1 MKEYDKFF
9 SNRVFTNDEIKKL
22 QEEKAKNGNNKQY
35 LTSKGIY
42 NIEKERENIKIK
54 ENDYENIKEKLNDI
68 FKKYYE
74 RLAKMKISTLEE
86 FYDMTMVSFVFYE
99 QFERI
104 SLSRNDGVN
113 SKLGEF
119 KNSIREYNRLKAERS
134 KYSRYNK
141 KYITDEEI
149 KWNRLEIKRIDIR
162 IDEAKKEITKFTNLF
177 LSELGKDYENFRNF
191 IENGENIKT
200 LAQLTTLN
208 KEFEE
213 LEEIN
218 IFENYTEIRNKLEN
232 YVEDMKD
239 MGFVIDKKDS
249 AGKNIENIISTLD
262 KENDI
267 INVLMH
273 FPYANILMRN
283 NIMKFPL
290 ISEEYRENS
299 SIIEE
304 IKALKLDILNYYRDS
319 LTYRNNIKIDDE
331 IIESHSDTL
340 FYDLLY
346 LQYNRGNLSEKNTDR
361 KNYKTFDNLDSSK
374 GNYEINSGNKIDF
387 KDENDYGKETEMKKE
402 EDLKDSS
409 ISEKS
414 EHFIQRK
421 IGKSKIRIDKDNIT
435 INCNLDDFIQISN
448 ALEMIEKLKGEDVQK
463 NILAFLDKDDK
474 YYENK
479 KFRPKSKFMSER
491 VNILKRIETVT
502 EIEERLIKKGMKLIS
517 SERRLIF
524 SLLKKTEKES
534 KTFKSAMLKMF
545 ENPLFTA
552 KIIKAENTTENQGY
566 KELCWEM
573 SYIEKMNYDIRKFR
587 INGLSDKKGSLRQLD
602 NLYNFDFETLE
613 TGKINPEIIEKL
625 KEYQEN
631 YRKIVGGEDYETL

>member
-22 QEEKAKNGNNKQY
+22 QEEKNESGNNKQY
-35 LTSKGIY
+35 SVSKGIY

-86 FYDMTMVSFVFYE
+86 FYDMIMVSFVFYE

-113 SKLGEF
+113 SNLGEF

-149 KWNRLEIKRIDIR
+149 KRNRLEIKRIDIR
-162 IDEAKKEITKFTNLF
+162 IDEAKKEIAKFTNLF

-262 KENDI
+262 KGNDI

-290 ISEEYRENS
+290 ISEEYRGNS

-304 IKALKLDILNYYRDS
+304 IKALKLDVLNYYKDS

-346 LQYNRGNLSEKNTDR
+346 LQYNRGNLSEENADR

-374 GNYEINSGNKIDF
+374 ENYEINSGNKIDF

-448 ALEMIEKLKGEDVQK
+448 ALEMIEKLRGEDVQK

-502 EIEERLIKKGMKLIS
+502 EIEEKLMKKGMKLIS

-524 SLLKKTEKES
+524 SLLEKTEKES

>member
-86 FYDMTMVSFVFYE
+86 FYDMIMVSFVFYE

-149 KWNRLEIKRIDIR
+149 KRNRLEIKRIDIR

-239 MGFVIDKKDS
+239 MGFAIDEKDS
-249 AGKNIENIISTLD
+249 AGKNVENIISTLD

-267 INVLMH
+267 INILMH

-304 IKALKLDILNYYRDS
+304 MKALKFDILNYYRDS

-346 LQYNRGNLSEKNTDR
+346 LQYNRGNLLEENTDR

-502 EIEERLIKKGMKLIS
+502 EIEERLMKKGMKLIS

-524 SLLKKTEKES
+524 SLLEKTEKES

>member
-22 QEEKAKNGNNKQY
+22 QEEKNESGNNKQY
-35 LTSKGIY
+35 SAIKGIY

-86 FYDMTMVSFVFYE
+86 FYDMIMVSFVFYE

-104 SLSRNDGVN
+104 SLSRNDGAN
-113 SKLGEF
+113 SNLGEF
-119 KNSIREYNRLKAERS
+119 KNSIREYNRLKGERS

-149 KWNRLEIKRIDIR
+149 KRNRLEIKRIDIR

-304 IKALKLDILNYYRDS
+304 MKALKFDILNYYRDS

-346 LQYNRGNLSEKNTDR
+346 LQYNRGNLSEESTDR

-502 EIEERLIKKGMKLIS
+502 EIEEKLMKKGMKLIS

-524 SLLKKTEKES
+524 SLLEKTEKES

>member
-22 QEEKAKNGNNKQY
+22 QEEKNESGNNKQY
-35 LTSKGIY
+35 SASKGIY

-86 FYDMTMVSFVFYE
+86 FYDMIMVSFVFYE

-149 KWNRLEIKRIDIR
+149 KRNRLEIKRIDIR

-239 MGFVIDKKDS
+239 MGFAIGKKDS

-283 NIMKFPL
+283 NIMKFSL

-299 SIIEE
+299 GIIEE

-346 LQYNRGNLSEKNTDR
+346 LQYNRGSLSEENTDR

-374 GNYEINSGNKIDF
+374 GNYEINSRNKIDF

-502 EIEERLIKKGMKLIS
+502 EIEEKLMKKGMKLIS

-524 SLLKKTEKES
+524 SLLEKTEKES

-625 KEYQEN
+625 KEYQKN

>member
-22 QEEKAKNGNNKQY
+22 QEEKTKNGNNKQY
-35 LTSKGIY
+35 LTSKEIY
-42 NIEKERENIKIK
+42 NIEKERENIKIR

-86 FYDMTMVSFVFYE
+86 FYDMIMVSFVFYE

-104 SLSRNDGVN
+104 SLSRNDGIN

-119 KNSIREYNRLKAERS
+119 KNSIREYNGLKAERS

-346 LQYNRGNLSEKNTDR
+346 LQYNRGNLSEENTDR

-387 KDENDYGKETEMKKE
+387 KDENDYRKETEMKKE

-421 IGKSKIRIDKDNIT
+421 IGKSKIRIDKDNIM

-524 SLLKKTEKES
+524 SLLEKTEKES

-613 TGKINPEIIEKL
+613 TGKINSEIIEKL

>member
-22 QEEKAKNGNNKQY
+22 QEEKNESGNNKQY
-35 LTSKGIY
+35 SVSKGIY

-86 FYDMTMVSFVFYE
+86 FYDMIMVSFVFYE

-104 SLSRNDGVN
+104 SLNRNDGVN
-113 SKLGEF
+113 SNLGEF

-304 IKALKLDILNYYRDS
+304 IKALKLDVLNYYRDS

-346 LQYNRGNLSEKNTDR
+346 LQYNRGNLSEENTDR

-387 KDENDYGKETEMKKE
+387 KDENDYRKETEMKKE

-463 NILAFLDKDDK
+463 NILAFLHKDDK

-625 KEYQEN
+625 KEYQGN

>member
-22 QEEKAKNGNNKQY
+22 QEEKNESGNNKQY
-35 LTSKGIY
+35 SAIKGIY

-86 FYDMTMVSFVFYE
+86 FYDMIMVSFVFYE

-104 SLSRNDGVN
+104 NLSRNDGAN
-113 SKLGEF
+113 SNLDEF

-141 KYITDEEI
+141 KYIADEEI
-149 KWNRLEIKRIDIR
+149 KRNRLEIKRIDIR

-208 KEFEE
+208 KAFEE

-239 MGFVIDKKDS
+239 MGFAIDEKDS

-304 IKALKLDILNYYRDS
+304 MKALKFDILNYYRDS

-346 LQYNRGNLSEKNTDR
+346 LQYNRGNLLEENTDR

-387 KDENDYGKETEMKKE
+387 KDENDYVKETEMKKE
-402 EDLKDSS
+402 EDLKDNS

-414 EHFIQRK
+414 EHSIQRK

-524 SLLKKTEKES
+524 SLLEKTEKES

>member
-22 QEEKAKNGNNKQY
+22 QEEKNESGNNKQY

-86 FYDMTMVSFVFYE
+86 FYDMIMVSFVFYE

-113 SKLGEF
+113 SNLGEF

-149 KWNRLEIKRIDIR
+149 KRNRLEIKRIDIR

-239 MGFVIDKKDS
+239 MGFAIDEKDS

-262 KENDI
+262 KGNDI

-290 ISEEYRENS
+290 ISEEYRGNS

-304 IKALKLDILNYYRDS
+304 IKALKLDVLNYYKDS

-346 LQYNRGNLSEKNTDR
+346 LQYNRGSLSEENTDR

-463 NILAFLDKDDK
+463 NILAFLYKDDK

-524 SLLKKTEKES
+524 SLLEKTEKES

-602 NLYNFDFETLE
+602 NLYNFDFETLKTE
-613 TGKINPEIIEKL
+613 KINPEIIEKL

>member
-86 FYDMTMVSFVFYE
+86 FCDMIMVSFVFYE

-104 SLSRNDGVN
+104 SLNRNDGVN
-113 SKLGEF
+113 SNLGEF

-149 KWNRLEIKRIDIR
+149 KRNRLEIKRIDIR

-191 IENGENIKT
+191 IKNGENIKT
-200 LAQLTTLN
+200 LAQLTSLN
-208 KEFEE
+208 KAFEE

-239 MGFVIDKKDS
+239 MGFAIDEKDS
-249 AGKNIENIISTLD
+249 AGKNIENIINTLD

-304 IKALKLDILNYYRDS
+304 MKALKFDILNYYRDS

-346 LQYNRGNLSEKNTDR
+346 LQYNRGNLSEENTDR

-387 KDENDYGKETEMKKE
+387 KDENDYRKETEMKKE

-524 SLLKKTEKES
+524 SLLEKTEKES

-625 KEYQEN
+625 KEYQGN

>member
-86 FYDMTMVSFVFYE
+86 FYDMIMVSFVFYE

-113 SKLGEF
+113 SNLGEF

-149 KWNRLEIKRIDIR
+149 KRNRLEIKRIDIR

-299 SIIEE
+299 GIIEE

-346 LQYNRGNLSEKNTDR
+346 LQYNRGSLSEENTDR

-402 EDLKDSS
+402 EDLKENS

-414 EHFIQRK
+414 EHSIQRK

-524 SLLKKTEKES
+524 SLLEKTEKES
-534 KTFKSAMLKMF
+534 KTFKSAMLKML

-602 NLYNFDFETLE
+602 NLYNFDFETLKTE
-613 TGKINPEIIEKL
+613 KINPEIIEKL

>member
-86 FYDMTMVSFVFYE
+86 FYDMIMVSFVFYE

-104 SLSRNDGVN
+104 SLSRNDETN

-149 KWNRLEIKRIDIR
+149 KRNRLEIKRIDIR

-191 IENGENIKT
+191 IKNGENIKT
-200 LAQLTTLN
+200 LAQLTSLN
-208 KEFEE
+208 KAFEE

-239 MGFVIDKKDS
+239 MGFAIDEKDS

-262 KENDI
+262 KGNDI

-290 ISEEYRENS
+290 ISEEYRGNS

-304 IKALKLDILNYYRDS
+304 IKALKLDVLNYYRDS

-331 IIESHSDTL
+331 IIESHNDTL

-346 LQYNRGNLSEKNTDR
+346 LQYNRGSLLEENTDR

-414 EHFIQRK
+414 EHFIQGK

-502 EIEERLIKKGMKLIS
+502 EIEEKLMKKGMKLIS

-524 SLLKKTEKES
+524 SLLEKTEKES

>member
-86 FYDMTMVSFVFYE
+86 FYDMIMVSFVFYE

-149 KWNRLEIKRIDIR
+149 KRNRLEIKRIDIR

-239 MGFVIDKKDS
+239 MGFAIDEKDS
-249 AGKNIENIISTLD
+249 AGKNVENIISTLD

-267 INVLMH
+267 INILMH

-304 IKALKLDILNYYRDS
+304 MKALKFDILNYYRDS

-346 LQYNRGNLSEKNTDR
+346 LQYNRGNLLEENTDR

-402 EDLKDSS
+402 EDLKENS

-448 ALEMIEKLKGEDVQK
+448 ALEMIEKLRGEDVQK

-502 EIEERLIKKGMKLIS
+502 EIEEKLMKKGMKLIS

-524 SLLKKTEKES
+524 SLLEKTEKES

>member
-22 QEEKAKNGNNKQY
+22 QEEKNESGNNKQY
-35 LTSKGIY
+35 SVSKGIY

-86 FYDMTMVSFVFYE
+86 FYDMIMVSFVFYE

-113 SKLGEF
+113 SNLSEF

-149 KWNRLEIKRIDIR
+149 KRNRLEIKRIDIR

-304 IKALKLDILNYYRDS
+304 MKALKFDILNYYRDS

-346 LQYNRGNLSEKNTDR
+346 LQYNRGNLSEENTDR

-387 KDENDYGKETEMKKE
+387 KDENDYRKETEMKKE

-502 EIEERLIKKGMKLIS
+502 EIEERLMKKGMKLIS

-524 SLLKKTEKES
+524 SLLEKTEKES

>member
-22 QEEKAKNGNNKQY
+22 QEEKNESGNNKQY
-35 LTSKGIY
+35 SAIKGIY
-42 NIEKERENIKIK
+42 NIEKERENIKIR

-86 FYDMTMVSFVFYE
+86 FYDMIMVSFVFYE

-119 KNSIREYNRLKAERS
+119 KNSIREYNRLKGERS

-262 KENDI
+262 KGNDI

-290 ISEEYRENS
+290 ISEEYRGNS

-304 IKALKLDILNYYRDS
+304 IKALKLDVLNYYRDS

-346 LQYNRGNLSEKNTDR
+346 LQYNRGSLSEENTDR

-502 EIEERLIKKGMKLIS
+502 EIEERLMKKGMKLIS

-524 SLLKKTEKES
+524 SLLEKTEKES

>member
-22 QEEKAKNGNNKQY
+22 QEEKNESGNNKQY
-35 LTSKGIY
+35 SVSKGIY

-86 FYDMTMVSFVFYE
+86 FYDMIMVSFVFYE

-104 SLSRNDGVN
+104 SLSRNDETN

-149 KWNRLEIKRIDIR
+149 KRNRLEIKRIDIR

-239 MGFVIDKKDS
+239 MGFAIDEKDS
-249 AGKNIENIISTLD
+249 AGKNIENIISILD

-290 ISEEYRENS
+290 ISEEYRGNS

-304 IKALKLDILNYYRDS
+304 IKALKLDVLNYYRDS

-331 IIESHSDTL
+331 IIESHNDTL

-346 LQYNRGNLSEKNTDR
+346 LQYNRGSLLEENADR

-402 EDLKDSS
+402 EDLKESS
-409 ISEKS
+409 VSEKA

-448 ALEMIEKLKGEDVQK
+448 ALEMIERLKGEDVQK

-502 EIEERLIKKGMKLIS
+502 EIEERLMKKGMKLIS

-524 SLLKKTEKES
+524 SLLEKTEKES

-552 KIIKAENTTENQGY
+552 KIIKAENTTENKGY

-602 NLYNFDFETLE
+602 NLYNFDFETLKTE
-613 TGKINPEIIEKL
+613 KINPEIIEKL

>member
-9 SNRVFTNDEIKKL
+9 SNRAFTNDEIKKL

-86 FYDMTMVSFVFYE
+86 FYDMIMVSFVFYE

-104 SLSRNDGVN
+104 SLSRNDETN

-149 KWNRLEIKRIDIR
+149 KRNRLEIKRIDIR

-191 IENGENIKT
+191 IKNGENIKT
-200 LAQLTTLN
+200 LAQLTSLN
-208 KEFEE
+208 KAFEE

-239 MGFVIDKKDS
+239 MGFAIDEKDS

-262 KENDI
+262 KGNDI

-290 ISEEYRENS
+290 ISEEYRGNS

-304 IKALKLDILNYYRDS
+304 IKALKLDVLNYYRDS

-331 IIESHSDTL
+331 IIESHNDTL

-346 LQYNRGNLSEKNTDR
+346 LQYNRGSLLEENTDR

-414 EHFIQRK
+414 EHFIQGK

-502 EIEERLIKKGMKLIS
+502 EIEEKLMKKGMKLIS

-524 SLLKKTEKES
+524 SLLEKTEKES

>member
-22 QEEKAKNGNNKQY
+22 QEEKNESGNNKQY
-35 LTSKGIY
+35 SAIKGIY

-86 FYDMTMVSFVFYE
+86 FYDMIMVSFVFYE

-104 SLSRNDGVN
+104 NLSRNDGAN
-113 SKLGEF
+113 SNLDEF

-141 KYITDEEI
+141 KYIADEEI
-149 KWNRLEIKRIDIR
+149 KRNRLEIKRIDIR

-208 KEFEE
+208 KAFEE

-239 MGFVIDKKDS
+239 MGFAIDEKDS

-304 IKALKLDILNYYRDS
+304 MKALKFDILNYYRDS

-346 LQYNRGNLSEKNTDR
+346 LQYNRGNLLEENTDR

-402 EDLKDSS
+402 EDLKENS

-414 EHFIQRK
+414 EHSIQRK

-524 SLLKKTEKES
+524 SLLEKTEKES

>member
-86 FYDMTMVSFVFYE
+86 FYDMIMVSFVFYE

>member
-86 FYDMTMVSFVFYE
+86 FYDMIMVSFVFYE

-104 SLSRNDGVN
+104 NLSRNDGAN
-113 SKLGEF
+113 SNLDEF

-149 KWNRLEIKRIDIR
+149 KRNRLEIKRIDIR
-162 IDEAKKEITKFTNLF
+162 IDEAKMEITRFTNLF

-191 IENGENIKT
+191 IENGENIRT

-208 KEFEE
+208 KAFEE

-239 MGFVIDKKDS
+239 MGFAIDEKDS

-304 IKALKLDILNYYRDS
+304 IKALKLDVLNYYRDS

-346 LQYNRGNLSEKNTDR
+346 LQYNRGSFSEESTDR

-374 GNYEINSGNKIDF
+374 GNYEINSRNKIDF
-387 KDENDYGKETEMKKE
+387 KDENDYEKETEMKKE

-448 ALEMIEKLKGEDVQK
+448 DLEMIEKLKGEDVQK

-479 KFRPKSKFMSER
+479 KFRLKSKFMSER
-491 VNILKRIETVT
+491 VNILKKIETVT
-502 EIEERLIKKGMKLIS
+502 EIEKRLMKKGMKLIS
-517 SERRLIF
+517 SERRLIL
-524 SLLKKTEKES
+524 SLLEKTEKES

-602 NLYNFDFETLE
+602 NLYNFDFKTLE